1 MKFTFLEAV
10 HVAVTVQAVV
20 DAAAPVRDHVI
31 GLGDARAPE
40 NADHDHVTE
49 SDVPGIAPEVARKNR
64 NRRNRADNRKSFFT
78 VLHTFQLGAD
88 IEIFDDLKFS
98 TILTHRRMKTFD

>member
-10 HVAVTVQAVV
+10 HVAVTVQAVA
-20 DAAAPVRDHVI
+20 DAAVRDRDHVI

-64 NRRNRADNRKSFFT
+64 NRRNRADNRKSFLLYYTLFNLEQT
-78 VLHTFQLGAD
+78 S
-88 IEIFDDLKFS
+88 KFS
-98 TILTHRRMKTFD
+98 TI